1 MLFGNLFHTGP
12 VSQSFKSDLDD
23 LDVGLVDPRNV
34 SLVKPNVVDPDDRHA
49 CLVPI
54 IAEKLVKL
62 YCQSIAISCRSDS
75 GGGNAELRRA
85 EFRVAGGLSRKSGW
99 ASGETVAACTCR
111 LQST

>member
-1 MLFGNLFHTGP
+1 MLFGNPFHTGP
-12 VSQSFKSDLDD
+12 VSQPFKSDLDD

-34 SLVKPNVVDPDDRHA
+34 SLVKPNVVDPDDRHT

-54 IAEKLVKL
+54 IAEKLVRL
-62 YCQSIAISCRSDS
+62 YCLSIAISCKSDS
-75 GGGNAELRRA
+75 GGNAELRRA
-85 EFRVAGGLSRKSGW
+85 EFRVAKDLSRKSGW